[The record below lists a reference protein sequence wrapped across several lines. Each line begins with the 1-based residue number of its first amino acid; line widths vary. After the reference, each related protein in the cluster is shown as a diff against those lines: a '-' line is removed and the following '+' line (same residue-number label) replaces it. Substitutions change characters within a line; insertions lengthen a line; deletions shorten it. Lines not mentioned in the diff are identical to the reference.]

1 MSEPQPTDAEA
12 SPEPSA
18 PETAPPGPGP
28 SPAQVPGSHAPE
40 TPPPA
45 PGTTGETAALIRTW
59 RDEAGELRS
68 DGVAGERPFD
78 PEDPRALRGLAAV
91 GRALGGLHAA
101 ERVHGRLSPTAIAW
115 GPVSWT
121 LTLEQEPPSGEALR
135 RELAEAG
142 DPLRATW
149 VAPEVL
155 AGGEPTPASDVYALA
170 ALAYHTH
177 TKRPVLGNLHL
188 GLPPNVPGRGV
199 VLRALSPQPEL
210 RPTLDAL
217 VRALDPAQRRPAA
230 AGSSTNPFVILL
242 LLLGGMF
249 VLSGGL
255 GLVGFGLA
263 VFGESGRLLLVGAL
277 TAILW
282 LGGWGLE
289 RRYGNTGFALQLVA
303 NRLLWAVAGLGLAV
317 LDAWD
322 EGPWFAASAAIFLL
336 TYATAC
342 RRKSILYAV
351 AAVPDGWIAAF
362 ALGTLLSTGS
372 LTGATLYFSAVAA
385 VLVGAATLGQ
395 RLAGLRVGGPLWAGA
410 IAAVWVSV
418 GLALGLVADEAV
430 AFGTLWLVLLL
441 GLHGLSAARAPEPY
455 RWIAVGDL
463 LALLVWVPSTV
474 ALLQAEQLGF
484 LQGVLLLGGGILIAA
499 FRWPPVSGRPTLRL
513 LTLVT
518 GLASTCVGPA
528 SLCLYRCG
536 GKSGWEL
543 LEQGLK
549 SLGKI
554 HETLWVYPAMVL
566 GVASALVGMGF
577 LFARDAER
585 KLEYRLLEIA
595 GALLFF
601 GTFTVLSLARHTDT
615 FYPLLILVGGSA
627 LLALGVV
634 YKRAALT
641 VVTVSAMIVN
651 VWIQYFAKLSEFLPV
666 WLLSLGFG
674 LALLGC
680 GLVYE
685 RKLKRD
691 VLPQLGDW
699 R

>member
-1 MSEPQPTDAEA
+1 MSEPQSADAEA

-18 PETAPPGPGP
+18 GEPGPGPGP
-28 SPAQVPGSHAPE
+28 SPARAPGARALE
-40 TPPPA
+40 TPAPA
-45 PGTTGETAALIRTW
+45 AGTIGETAVLIHTW
-59 RDEAGELRS
+59 RDEAGELQS
-68 DGVAGERPFD
+68 DGVPGERPFD
-78 PEDPRALRGLAAV
+78 PEDPRALHGLAAV
-91 GRALGGLHAA
+91 GRALGELHAA
-101 ERVHGRLSPTAIAW
+101 ERFHGRLSPTAIAW

-121 LTLEQEPPSGEALR
+121 LTLEQDPPSGEALR
-135 RELAEAG
+135 RSLAEAG

-149 VAPEVL
+149 VAPEVSP
-155 AGGEPTPASDVYALA
+155 GGEPTPASDVYALA
-170 ALAYHTH
+170 ALAYRTH

-188 GLPPNVPGRGV
+188 GLAPNVAWRGV
-199 VLRALSPQPEL
+199 VLRALSPQPER
-210 RPTLDAL
+210 RPDLDAL
-217 VRALDPAQRRPAA
+217 VRALDPAQRRPASA
-230 AGSSTNPFVILL
+230 ESSTNPFVILL

-322 EGPWFAASAAIFLL
+322 EGPWFVVSAAIFLL
-336 TYATAC
+336 TYALAC
-342 RRKSILYAV
+342 RRKSILFAV
-351 AAVPDGWIAAF
+351 VAVPDAWITAF
-362 ALGTLLSTGS
+362 ALGALLSTGS
-372 LTGATLYFSAVAA
+372 LTGATLYFSAVAVA
-385 VLVGAATLGQ
+385 LIGVAALGQ
-395 RLAGLRVGGPLWAGA
+395 RLAGLRVGAPLWAGA
-410 IAAVWVSV
+410 LAALWVSV
-418 GLALGLVADEAV
+418 ALSLALVAGEAV
-430 AFGTLWLVLLL
+430 WFGTLWLAVVLAA
-441 GLHGLSAARAPEPY
+441 HGVPAALAPAPS

-484 LQGVLLLGGGILIAA
+484 LQVTLLLGGGILIAA

-543 LEQGLK
+543 LGEGLK
-549 SLGKI
+549 SAGKV
-554 HETLWVYPAMVL
+554 HETLWVYVAMVL

-641 VVTVSAMIVN
+641 VVTVAAMIVN
-651 VWIQYFAKLSEFLPV
+651 LWIQYFAKLSDYFPM